1 MMSLLWV
8 SKMAG
13 VSFFKVYDGFVVGFN
28 GGSVVG
34 LLIIYFLG

>member
-1 MMSLLWV
+1 MSLLWV
-8 SKMAG
+8 STLAG
-13 VSFFKVYDGFVVGFN
+13 VGFFRLCDGFVVGFN